1 MSNVTKLIIA
11 VVGFIVIGFVIVGTS
26 EKSDEEK
33 KNDAFVSGYGAM
45 SSMASKKCPQAIKK
59 HTGSPVYFPSNTD
72 TDKQTYITL
81 TWEGGKNDKFKTAVC
96 RFERARGGIAELVID
111 GESVISR

>member
-1 MSNVTKLIIA
+1 MSNVTKLIIS
-11 VVGFIVIGFVIVGTS
+11 VVGFLLIGFFIVGTS
-26 EKSDEEK
+26 EKSEEEK

-59 HTGSPVYFPSNTD
+59 HTGSPVFFPSKTD
-72 TDKQTYITL
+72 SDKQTYIVL

-96 RFERARGGIAELVID
+96 RFERSRGGIAELIIDGKAVID
-111 GESVISR
+111 R